1 MSNMLTFRYGVVGS
15 SKSANLL
22 MQNHDFKLK
31 NKNVLL
37 LKSSLDTR
45 DEAVIRS
52 RVGLEANAT
61 IFSKEDSLKELISR
75 EIKKDKVDIILVD
88 EAQFLTTK
96 QVKELALISNK
107 IEIFC
112 YGLMTT
118 YLGTLFEGSSALVV
132 YSDNLEEIPSI
143 CKWCNKKAT
152 MSLRIVDEVP
162 VYSGDTIQ
170 IGDIKEAKEYYVPCC
185 RNHYFLP
192 KLQNKK

>member
-1 MSNMLTFRYGVVGS
+1 MLTFRYGVVGS

-31 NKNVLL
+31 GKNVLL
-37 LKSSLDTR
+37 LKSSIDTR

-52 RVGLEANAT
+52 RVGLEADAT
-61 IFSKEDSLKELISR
+61 IFSKEDSLKEIVSR
-75 EIKKDKVDIILVD
+75 EMYKQKVDIVLVD
-88 EAQFLTTK
+88 EAQFLTEN
-96 QVKELALISNK
+96 QVKELASISNLV
-107 IEIFC
+107 EVFC

-152 MSLRIVDEVP
+152 MSLRVVNDKP
-162 VYSGDTIQ
+162 TYNGDMIK
-170 IGDIKEAKEYYVPCC
+170 IGDIKESKEYYVPCC
-185 RNHYFLP
+185 REHYFLP
-192 KLQNKK
+192 NL